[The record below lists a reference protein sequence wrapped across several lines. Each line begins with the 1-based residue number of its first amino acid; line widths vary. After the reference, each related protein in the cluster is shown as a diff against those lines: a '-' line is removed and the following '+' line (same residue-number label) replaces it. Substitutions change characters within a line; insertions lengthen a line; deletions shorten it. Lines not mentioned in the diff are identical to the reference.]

1 MYTEIPVVADVDIA
15 LSEIRWEVPSGE
27 ELARSI
33 ARALTSV
40 AGLRAM
46 ELSLGGGRAWVVASG
61 CKRTTVRD
69 TEASPPHEWS
79 TRARPR
85 SGWDSRDALGSE
97 VGASRR
103 TAVPL
108 RCRHTEAYVVL
119 WTSRGVV
126 TRDLGEHLAEGLGLA
141 VDAHVLV
148 HRVAKLSRTAH
159 SENRR
164 LRRTLRETL
173 GADETMRSPAM
184 RHCLERVHAVAPYDT
199 PVVVTG
205 PSGAGKELIARRIH
219 AMSPRST
226 GPFVELNCG
235 AIPDSLAESELFGHA
250 RGAFTGATADHQGVF
265 ARARGGTLL
274 LDEVGEL
281 PASIQIKLLRV
292 LQEGSFTPVGA
303 EQAQRTDARVIA
315 ATHRDLAARVR
326 AGSFREDLFY
336 RLAVFEVRVPSLVER
351 PEDFPRLVRQ
361 ILARVATRMGRL
373 PPSVPRP
380 VMARLSAH
388 DWPGNV
394 RELENAL
401 EGALVMSKGASLE
414 APLLLGPQTRS
425 RPMHERVEPLDVT
438 IRAAIEAALQSS
450 KGKIYGA
457 GGAAESLGLKPG
469 TLQSKMRKLGI
480 DRADF
485 V

>member
-1 MYTEIPVVADVDIA
+1 MTVPVTIA
-15 LSEIRWEVPSGE
+15 LSEIRWEAPSDE
-27 ELARSI
+27 ELARSV
-33 ARALTSV
+33 ALALTAV
-40 AGLRAM
+40 CGLKAM
-46 ELSLGGGRAWVVASG
+46 ELSIGGDAWVVV
-61 CKRTTVRD
+61 KDREVRAV
-69 TEASPPHEWS
+69 EASPPDEW
-79 TRARPR
+79 TTATRPR
-85 SGWDSRDALGSE
+85 SGWGARDAIGAE

-119 WTSRGVV
+119 WTSRATV
-126 TRDLGEHLAEGLGLA
+126 TRELGEMLAESLGLA
-141 VDAHVLV
+141 VDARVLV

-159 SENRR
+159 SDNRR

-184 RHCLERVHAVAPYDT
+184 RRCLERVHAVAAYDT
-199 PVVVTG
+199 PVLVTG
-205 PSGAGKELIARRIH
+205 PSGAGKELVARRIH
-219 AMSPRST
+219 AMSPRSN

-235 AIPDSLAESELFGHA
+235 AIPESLAESELFGHR
-250 RGAFTGATADHQGVF
+250 RGAFTGATVDRDGVF

-281 PASIQIKLLRV
+281 PKSTQVKLLRV
-292 LQEGSFTPVGA
+292 LQEGTFTPIGA
-303 EQAQRTDARVIA
+303 ERTQRTDARVIA

-326 AGSFREDLFY
+326 DGAFREDLFY

-351 PEDFPRLVRQ
+351 PEDFPRLVRH
-361 ILARVATRMGRL
+361 ILARVAARMGRL

-380 VMARLSAH
+380 VMARLAAH

-414 APLLLGPQTRS
+414 VPLLLGPQTRS
-425 RPMHERVEPLDVT
+425 PTLSDRVEPLDVT
-438 IRAAIEAALQSS
+438 IRAAIEAALRRT
-450 KGKIYGA
+450 KGKIYGE
-457 GGAAESLGLKPG
+457 GGAAQLLELKPG

-480 DRADF
+480 ERSDF
-485 V
+485 L